1 MIKKINVNNLTI
13 FVDDTDY
20 DYVSS
25 LPLRLLEHNKRVWVG
40 GEHETTLGRVL
51 LNVTDGDVEVV
62 FKNGDTLNFTRANL
76 VVENKIK
83 RSNDRLKNR
92 DVGNKTGFINMSIRT
107 DENTRCIDV
116 ETTKRFAH
124 KSDAEDYIKDK
135 VQLGHRVKSY
145 WDTKTNKWVVNIR
158 ATRRFKMDE
167 LDKALNWRDEVRFDL
182 GLPKAKDKYKL

>member
-1 MIKKINVNNLTI
+1 MNI
-13 FVDDTDY
+13 VD
-20 DYVSS
+20 
-25 LPLRLLEHNKRVWVG
+25 RE
-40 GEHETTLGRVL
+40 
-51 LNVTDGDVEVV
+51 VEVV

-76 VVENKIK
+76 AVENKIK

-116 ETTKRFAH
+116 ETTKRFIL
-124 KSDAEDYIKDK
+124 KKDAEDYIAHKA
-135 VQLGHRVKSY
+135 QLGHRVKSY

-167 LDKALNWRDEVRFDL
+167 LDKALNWRDEVRYDL